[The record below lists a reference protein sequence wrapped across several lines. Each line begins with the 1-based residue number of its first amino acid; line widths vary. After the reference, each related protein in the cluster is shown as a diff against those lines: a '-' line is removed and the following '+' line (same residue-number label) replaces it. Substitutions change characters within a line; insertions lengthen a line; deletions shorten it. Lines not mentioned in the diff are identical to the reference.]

1 LVLKT
6 KNEKPMNTA
15 IKLTR
20 YGIVSSARSL
30 WIMGYAAFFLLASE
44 GLMRFGGDSAKAV
57 ASLLNV
63 VLLLIPLVS
72 VVIGTMTVYNNR
84 DYTELLL
91 SQPIRRN
98 HLFVGQ
104 YFGLALPLSAAYLFG
119 VGVPLS
125 ARLVQSPDQAGVV
138 VMLLATGTALTLI
151 FTALAFVVATRFDDR
166 AFGLGAALLL
176 WLTAAALYDGLML
189 AVIWQFREYPLE
201 IPVLA
206 MSIFNPI
213 DLARTLV
220 MLKFDVAA
228 LMGYTGAVFEK
239 FFGTASGMTVAAS
252 ALLFWLGAP
261 FFAGLRMFSRKDF

>member
-1 LVLKT
+1 
-6 KNEKPMNTA
+6 MNT
-15 IKLTR
+15 IFKLTG
-20 YGIVSSARSL
+20 YGVLNSARSL
-30 WIMGYAAFFLLASE
+30 WILGYGAFFLLASE

-72 VVIGTMTVYNNR
+72 IVIGTMTVYNNR

-104 YFGLALPLSAAYLFG
+104 YLGLALPLCGAYLLG
-119 VGVPLS
+119 VGLPLA
-125 ARLVQSPDQAGVV
+125 ARLFESPEETGVV

-151 FTALAFVVATRFDDR
+151 FTALAFVVAVRIDDR

-176 WLTAAALYDGLML
+176 WLTAAALYDGIML
-189 AVIWQFREYPLE
+189 AVIWQFRDYPLE

-206 MSIFNPI
+206 MSVFNPI

-239 FFGTASGMTVAAS
+239 FFGTAFGMTVAAS
-252 ALLFWLGAP
+252 ALLFWLLTP
-261 FFAGLRMFSRKDF
+261 FLAGMRMFARKDF